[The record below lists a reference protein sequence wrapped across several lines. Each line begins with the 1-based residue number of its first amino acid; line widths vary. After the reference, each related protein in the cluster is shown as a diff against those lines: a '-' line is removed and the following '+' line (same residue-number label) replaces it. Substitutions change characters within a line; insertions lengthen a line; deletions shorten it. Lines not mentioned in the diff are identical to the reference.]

1 MSETREVPVMG
12 EGEIV
17 EPLLCE
23 LSREGHRGVRLP
35 ASDVPETKMARAI
48 PSWAVRQRPA
58 RLPEVSEPEV
68 IRHFTRLSTL
78 NFHLD
83 AGFYPLGSC
92 TMKHNPKINDEM
104 AALPGFSELHPLS
117 PEEASQGAL
126 ALTHVVSKLLCEI
139 TGFAAATLQPAAG
152 AQGEM
157 TGMLMVRARHRD
169 KGQGDRRKVVI
180 VPDSAHGTNPAT
192 AHEVGWSVRSIKS
205 EQGLIDARALAE
217 ALSDETAAVMV
228 TLPNTLGLFE
238 PQIREIADK
247 VHEAGAYLYLDGA
260 NFNALVGLVKPRQV
274 GFDLGHL
281 NLHKTFSQPHGG
293 GGPGAGPVLVSEELE
308 PYLPVPVV
316 VDKGGSYAFDFDRPR
331 SVGRVHGFYGNFG
344 VLVRTYTYLLSLGPE
359 GLSEVSREAILNA
372 NYLKEKLRGLFELP
386 FDRPCMHEF
395 VMSGRNL
402 RKHGVRT
409 LDVAKRLLDFGV
421 HAPTVYF
428 PLIVEEALM
437 IEPTET
443 ETLHNLDHFADAM
456 KRIAREAAEEP
467 ETLKHAPFTTPV
479 SRLDEGRAARELKLT
494 WEWPEK
500 S

>member
-1 MSETREVPVMG
+1 MSAPEVPVTG
-12 EGEIV
+12 QGPIV
-17 EPLLCE
+17 EPLLAE
-23 LSREGHRGVRLP
+23 LSHPGHRGVRLP
-35 ASDVPETKMARAI
+35 EVDVPETKLAKAI
-48 PSWAVRQRPA
+48 PGWAQRRSPA

-68 IRHFTRLSTL
+68 VRHFTRLSVL
-78 NFHLD
+78 NHHLD
-83 AGFYPLGSC
+83 RGFYPLGSC
-92 TMKHNPKINDEM
+92 TMKHNPRINDEM
-104 AALPGFSELHPLS
+104 AALPGFAELHPLA
-117 PEEASQGAL
+117 PEEAAQGAL
-126 ALTHVVSKLLCEI
+126 ALAHTVSRLLCEI
-139 TGFAAATLQPAAG
+139 TGFAGATMQPAAG

-157 TGMLMVRARHRD
+157 TGMLMVRARLRE
-169 KGQGDRRKVVI
+169 KGQGDRRRVVI

-192 AHEVGWSVRSIKS
+192 AHGVGWSVRTVKS
-205 EQGLIDARALAE
+205 SRGLIDVEALAQ

-238 PQIREIADK
+238 PEIRTIADK

-260 NFNALVGLVKPRQV
+260 NFNALVGIVKPREV

-293 GGPGAGPVLVSEELE
+293 GGPGAGPVLVSEELV

-316 VDKGGSYAFDFDRPR
+316 VERDGRFAFDFDRPK

-359 GLSEVSREAILNA
+359 GLAEVSREAILNA
-372 NYLKEKLRGLFELP
+372 NYLKEKMRGLFELP

-443 ETLHNLDHFADAM
+443 ETLANLDHFAGAM
-456 KRIAREAAEEP
+456 TRIAREAAEEP
-467 ETLKHAPFTTPV
+467 ETLKAAPHTTPV
-479 SRLDEGRAARELKLT
+479 SRLDEGRAARELRLT
-494 WEWPEK
+494 WEWPEG

>member
-1 MSETREVPVMG
+1 MKETRVPVTG

-17 EPLLCE
+17 EPLLSE
-23 LSREGHRGVRLP
+23 LSRPGHRGVRLP
-35 ASDVPETKMARAI
+35 ATDVPVTKMGAAL
-48 PSWAVRQRPA
+48 PAWALRPEPA

-83 AGFYPLGSC
+83 QGFYPLGSC

-104 AALPGFSELHPLS
+104 AALPGFGELHPLA
-117 PEEASQGAL
+117 PEEAAQGAL
-126 ALTHVVSKLLCEI
+126 ALTHVVAKLLCEI

-169 KGQGDRRKVVI
+169 KGQGDTRKVVI

-192 AHEVGWSVRSIKS
+192 AHGVGWSVRTIKS
-205 EQGLIDARALAE
+205 SQGLIDVSALAE

-228 TLPNTLGLFE
+228 TQPNTLGLFE
-238 PQIREIADK
+238 PKIREIADK

-260 NFNALVGLVKPRQV
+260 NFNALVGLVKPRQM

-293 GGPGAGPVLVSEELE
+293 GGPGAGPVLVTEELE

-316 VDKGGSYAFDFDRPR
+316 VEKGGAYAFDFERPQ
-331 SVGRVHGFYGNFG
+331 SVGRLHGFYGNFG

-443 ETLHNLDHFADAM
+443 ETLHNLDHFAGAM
-456 KRIAREAAEEP
+456 ERIAKEAAEEP
-467 ETLKHAPFTTPV
+467 ETLKNAPFTTPV